1 MINVNLLY
9 PIGSIY
15 ISINST
21 NPGNIFGGTWE
32 RIKGKMLVGVDEDD
46 SDFNI
51 SNKTGGEKEVTLTV
65 EQIPP
70 HQHETYLN
78 YDKGSVDVP
87 GWSTKFMYA
96 ENANQTKGSKSKGV
110 LSAGG
115 GQAHNNMPPYYTVYI
130 FVRTA

>member
-1 MINVNLLY
+1 MINVNLIY

-46 SDFNI
+46 TDLNESGKIGGAKEHRHLEGIFAYNGKLGVSNTNI
-51 SNKTGGEKEVTLTV
+51 AVQSSKREIYTVNGTTGFT
-65 EQIPP
+65 
-70 HQHETYLN
+70 N
-78 YDKGSVDVP
+78 VP
-87 GWSTKFMYA
+87 GSQLCDVYSTEY
-96 ENANQTKGSKSKGV
+96 SS
-110 LSAGG
+110 
-115 GQAHNNMPPYYTVYI
+115 NMPPYYTVYI

>member
-9 PIGSIY
+9 PVGSIY

-46 SDFNI
+46 TDFN
-51 SNKTGGEKEVTLTV
+51 SSGQTGGEKEVTLGT
-65 EQIPP
+65 EHIPV
-70 HQHETYLN
+70 HTHRVKAGTN
-78 YDKGSVDVP
+78 VP
-87 GWSTKFMYA
+87 NATNGDSFIIGYGGA
-96 ENANQTKGSKSKGV
+96 YGQDGERYVENAGC
-110 LSAGG
+110 

>member
-9 PIGSIY
+9 PVGSIY

-46 SDFNI
+46 TDLNESGKIGGAKEHRHLEGIFAYNGKLGVSNTNI
-51 SNKTGGEKEVTLTV
+51 AAQSSKREIYTVNGTTGFT
-65 EQIPP
+65 
-70 HQHETYLN
+70 N
-78 YDKGSVDVP
+78 VP
-87 GWSTKFMYA
+87 GSQLCDVYSTEY
-96 ENANQTKGSKSKGV
+96 SS
-110 LSAGG
+110 
-115 GQAHNNMPPYYTVYI
+115 NMPPYYTVYI